1 LGYLFFHDASLII
14 AATQHVAL
22 RADTAMATDC
32 FEERFNIDGQ
42 PMRARV
48 YGNCRA
54 QLAMPLVLHLHG
66 GAFVGGSIETAS
78 RIPTLLAEA
87 GAVVISADYPLA
99 PAHHF
104 PQALE
109 AVFGLLGVL
118 QQSRH
123 EWAGKKS
130 GLFVAGEEAGGN
142 LAAGLA
148 LMARDQQVALA
159 GQILLSPML
168 DACMATRSIRL
179 AEAGPVGCQWADG
192 WHQYLGSAEKAAH
205 PYAAPLGSSRLAG
218 VAPALI
224 VTAQDDPMRDESLA
238 YARRLRESGVVVHDH
253 IVSAPTRWPCALN
266 DAADAVPPWSAA
278 VRDRFKQF
286 FTGTRAPRSASS
298 PSVFANAR
306 SSS

>member
-1 LGYLFFHDASLII
+1 M
-14 AATQHVAL
+14 
-22 RADTAMATDC
+22 AMDC
-32 FEERFNIDGQ
+32 FEERFNINGQ
-42 PMRARV
+42 SMRARV

-54 QLAMPLVLHLHG
+54 QRAMPLVLHLHG
-66 GAFVGGSIETAS
+66 GAFVGGSIETA
-78 RIPTLLAEA
+78 RRVPTLLAEA

-109 AVFGLLGVL
+109 AVFGLLDVL
-118 QQSRH
+118 NQSRH

-253 IVSAPTRWPCALN
+253 IVPAPTRWPCALN
-266 DAADAVPPWSAA
+266 DAADAAPPWSAA

-286 FTGTRAPRSASS
+286 FAGAAPQAAS
-298 PSVFANAR
+298 PSVLANAR